1 MLVAACSNQMVASAD
16 KQHLYMIGNYEYGHR
31 HEIYRFSCNGSIN
44 DCEWAKIDTEL
55 AHGRS
60 DHVAFPIPNAL
71 VNKICHQVKTQV
83 SSSNIK
89 KKVKVAAMVGN
100 FSQAGTGDD

>member
-1 MLVAACSNQMVASAD
+1 MVASAD
-16 KQHLYMIGNYEYGHR
+16 KQYLYMIGNAKSGHEQ
-31 HEIYRFSCNGSIN
+31 EIYRFSCNDSIN

-71 VNKICHQVKTQV
+71 VNKLCHRVKAQV

-89 KKVKVAAMVGN
+89 KKMKLKVAAMIGN
-100 FSQAGTGDD
+100 FSTEVQDPSTGDD

>member
-1 MLVAACSNQMVASAD
+1 MVASAD
-16 KQHLYMIGNYEYGHR
+16 KQYLYMIGNYVSGHR

-55 AHGRS
+55 AYGRYQG
-60 DHVAFPIPNAL
+60 VAFPIPNAL
-71 VNKICHQVKTQV
+71 VNKLCHQVKAQV

-100 FSQAGTGDD
+100 FSQAGTGND

>member
-1 MLVAACSNQMVASAD
+1 MLVPACCNNMVASAD
-16 KQHLYMIGNYEYGHR
+16 KQYLYMIGNSDLGHR
-31 HEIYRFSCNGSIN
+31 HEIYRFSCNDSIN

-55 AHGRS
+55 AHGRFY
-60 DHVAFPIPNAL
+60 HVAFPIPNAL
-71 VNKICHQVKTQV
+71 VNKVCHQVKPQV

-100 FSQAGTGDD
+100 FSQAGTGDN